1 MKLKIPWRK
10 VAATAWEWAQIIWKA
25 KHPTDKPPTPP
36 VVPALLLVAA
46 LATLAPPCRA
56 QGPDSINVAGV
67 VERQIQRA
75 PWQALC
81 VIRWKDRAPHAFDVL
96 DVTPAPDSSAEM
108 ARCGGYPVML
118 VRPVCLVT
126 LKEALYYTDTAPA
139 VLIRCAPHAQMLRNP
154 LVPYPTRQLERA

>member
-1 MKLKIPWRK
+1 MKLTIPWRK
-10 VAATAWEWAQIIWKA
+10 VAATAWEWARIIWQA

-36 VVPALLLVAA
+36 VAPALLLVAA

-67 VERQIQRA
+67 VDRQVRSA
-75 PWQALC
+75 PWQSLC
-81 VIRWKDRAPHAFDVL
+81 VVRWQDRSPRAFDVL
-96 DVTPAPDSSAEM
+96 DVIAAPDSSAEM

-126 LKEALYYTDTAPA
+126 LPEALHYAATAPA
-139 VLIRCAPHAQMLRNP
+139 VVIRCAPHAQMIRNP
-154 LVPYPTRQLERA
+154 RVPFPTKQMERA